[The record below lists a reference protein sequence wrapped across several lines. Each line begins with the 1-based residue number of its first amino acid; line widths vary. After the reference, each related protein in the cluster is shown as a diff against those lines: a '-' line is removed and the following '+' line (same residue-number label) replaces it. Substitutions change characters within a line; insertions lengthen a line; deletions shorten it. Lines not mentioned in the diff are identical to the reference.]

1 MMDAY
6 LNNKRIWIFLAFA
19 IGIPWISALV
29 LYLALRATDLIMA
42 VTLANLI
49 AISTP
54 ALANVA
60 TRLITREGWRR
71 TWLWPNFRRGWPF
84 YLAAIFLP
92 FLAAIVG
99 GAIFYLIFPG
109 SFDPNLGEVRKYY
122 AAYSVATETNPWIA
136 LLIITL
142 LASIRWLLQNGL
154 LSIGEEFGWR
164 AYLLPK
170 LMGRFT
176 GGEPAPGNSLYAA
189 AARKA
194 SLLIGL
200 IWGVWHFP
208 LIIMGMSID
217 PTMTLIRA
225 LAFLGLY
232 VVSTCTMSVLL
243 CWVTLRSGS
252 VWPASVGHGF
262 INGTS
267 ALPGMPLQGTANSL
281 LGPGLP
287 GLIGMLGY
295 LALAL
300 VLLFHSRAFAVGE
313 EAGSPRVRAEYPTLL
328 EQKN

>member
-1 MMDAY
+1 MDTH

-19 IGIPWISALV
+19 IGIPWTSALV
-29 LYLALRATDLIMA
+29 LYLAIGATNLIMA
-42 VTLANLI
+42 ATVANLI

-54 ALANVA
+54 ALANIA

-71 TWLWPNFRRGWPF
+71 TWLWPNFRGGWLF

-92 FLAAIVG
+92 FLATVVG
-99 GAIFYLIFPG
+99 MAIFYLIFPG
-109 SFDPNLGEVRKYY
+109 TFDPNLGGVRKLYT
-122 AAYSVATETNPWIA
+122 AYSVATETNPWMA
-136 LLIITL
+136 LLFITS

-154 LSIGEEFGWR
+154 ASIGEEFGWR

-170 LMGRFT
+170 LMERFT
-176 GGEPAPGNSLYAA
+176 GGEPAPGSSLYAV

-208 LIIMGMSID
+208 LIVMGMSAD
-217 PTMTLIRA
+217 PTMTLVRA

-232 VVSTCTMSVLL
+232 VISVCTMSVLL

-252 VWPASVGHGF
+252 VWPASIGHGF

-267 ALPGMPLQGTANSL
+267 ALPGLLQKGTTNSL

-300 VLLFHSRAFAVGE
+300 VLLFHNRAL
-313 EAGSPRVRAEYPTLL
+313 AEGKRQAASISASTTEYSTLV
-328 EQKN
+328 